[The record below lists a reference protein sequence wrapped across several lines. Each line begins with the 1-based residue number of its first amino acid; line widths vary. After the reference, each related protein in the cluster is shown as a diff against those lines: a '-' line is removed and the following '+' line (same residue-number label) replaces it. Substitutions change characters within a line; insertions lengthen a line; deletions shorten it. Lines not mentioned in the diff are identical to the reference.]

1 MYMRPMIKGIAEQ
14 EKRSNPIDYVLR
26 VADLKPLYYMLAVG
40 IAVLIWAWSEKWRTG
55 LLVGYLFL
63 ILAVTVLDRRPGPKM
78 TYELIPF
85 WSYGVK
91 SLRMEILLN
100 VILFI
105 PVGLLAPGWKTV
117 GLAAGYSMLIEL
129 AQLVSFRGLFEFDDV
144 IHNALGTALGVL
156 LALGIRRLM
165 K

>member
-1 MYMRPMIKGIAEQ
+1 LTHRADIPHIYEDVPENLIQTIVESNRIRKDFIAD
-14 EKRSNPIDYVLR
+14 R
-26 VADLKPLYYMLAVG
+26 
-40 IAVLIWAWSEKWRTG
+40 
-55 LLVGYLFL
+55 
-63 ILAVTVLDRRPGPKM
+63 VLDRRPGPKM

-100 VILFI
+100 IILFI
-105 PVGLLAPGWKTV
+105 PVGLLSPRWKTV

-144 IHNALGTALGVL
+144 IHNALGTTLGVL
-156 LALGIRRLM
+156 IMLGLRRLR

>member
-1 MYMRPMIKGIAEQ
+1 MR
-14 EKRSNPIDYVLR
+14 RRNTIDYALR
-26 VADLKPLYYMLAVG
+26 VADIEPFYYLLAVG
-40 IAVLIWAWSEKWRTG
+40 IAVLVWIWAGKWRSG

-63 ILAVTVLDRRPGPKM
+63 ILAVTVLERTPGPKM

-105 PVGLLAPGWKTV
+105 PVGMLAPRWKSV

-129 AQLVSFRGLFEFDDV
+129 AQLISCRGLFEFDDV
-144 IHNALGTALGVL
+144 IHNALGTAIGVL
-156 LALGIRRLM
+156 LVLGMRKLLKR
-165 K
+165 

>member
-1 MYMRPMIKGIAEQ
+1 MA
-14 EKRSNPIDYVLR
+14 
-26 VADLKPLYYMLAVG
+26 
-40 IAVLIWAWSEKWRTG
+40 
-55 LLVGYLFL
+55 GYLFL
-63 ILAVTVLDRRPGPKM
+63 ILAVTVLDRTPGPKM

-105 PVGLLAPGWKTV
+105 PVGLLAPKWKTV
-117 GLAAGYSMLIEL
+117 GLAAGDSMLIEL

-144 IHNALGTALGVL
+144 IHNTLGTVIGVL
-156 LALGIRRLM
+156 IVLGIRRV
-165 K
+165 KKR

>member
-1 MYMRPMIKGIAEQ
+1 M
-14 EKRSNPIDYVLR
+14 
-26 VADLKPLYYMLAVG
+26 VAAG
-40 IAVLIWAWSEKWRTG
+40 IAVLVWIWVGKWNTG
-55 LLVGYLFL
+55 LLAGYLFL

-100 VILFI
+100 IILFI
-105 PVGLLAPGWKTV
+105 PVGLLAPKWKTV

-144 IHNALGTALGVL
+144 MHNALGTAIGVL
-156 LALGIRRLM
+156 LVLGFRRVM
-165 K
+165 QRT

>member
-1 MYMRPMIKGIAEQ
+1 MI
-14 EKRSNPIDYVLR
+14 RSKPIDYALR
-26 VADLKPLYYMLAVG
+26 VADIEPFYYLLAVG
-40 IAVLIWAWSEKWRTG
+40 IAVLVWIWAGKWRTG
-55 LLVGYLFL
+55 LLAGYLFL

-100 VILFI
+100 IILFI
-105 PVGLLAPGWKTV
+105 PVGLLSPRWKTE

-129 AQLVSFRGLFEFDDV
+129 AQLLSFRGLFEFDDV

-156 LALGIRRLM
+156 LVLGMRRVM

>member
-1 MYMRPMIKGIAEQ
+1 MLF
-14 EKRSNPIDYVLR
+14 RS
-26 VADLKPLYYMLAVG
+26 
-40 IAVLIWAWSEKWRTG
+40 
-55 LLVGYLFL
+55 
-63 ILAVTVLDRRPGPKM
+63 VTVLDRMPGPKM

-105 PVGLLAPGWKTV
+105 PVGLLAPRWKTV
-117 GLAAGYSMLIEL
+117 GLAAGYSLLIEL

-144 IHNALGTALGVL
+144 IHNALGTAVGVL
-156 LALGIRRLM
+156 LVLGLRRLQVQ
-165 K
+165 

>member
-1 MYMRPMIKGIAEQ
+1 
-14 EKRSNPIDYVLR
+14 
-26 VADLKPLYYMLAVG
+26 MLAAG
-40 IAVLIWAWSEKWRTG
+40 FAVLVWIWAGKWNTG
-55 LLVGYLFL
+55 LLAGYLFL
-63 ILAVTVLDRRPGPKM
+63 ILAVTVLDRRPGPRM

-100 VILFI
+100 ILLFI
-105 PVGLLAPGWKTV
+105 PVGLLAPRWKAV

-144 IHNALGTALGVL
+144 IHNALGTAAGVL
-156 LALGIRRLM
+156 LVLGMRRLLQQ
-165 K
+165 

>member
-1 MYMRPMIKGIAEQ
+1 
-14 EKRSNPIDYVLR
+14 
-26 VADLKPLYYMLAVG
+26 MLAVG
-40 IAVLIWAWSEKWRTG
+40 IAVLVWITLGKWRTG
-55 LLVGYLFL
+55 LLAGYLFL

-100 VILFI
+100 ILLFI
-105 PVGLLAPGWKTV
+105 PLGLLAPRWKTV

-156 LALGIRRLM
+156 IVLAIRWVM
-165 K
+165 KRS

>member
-1 MYMRPMIKGIAEQ
+1 M
-14 EKRSNPIDYVLR
+14 KRSKPIDYALR
-26 VADLKPLYYMLAVG
+26 VADIEPFYYLLAVE
-40 IAVLIWAWSEKWRTG
+40 IAVLVWAWSGKWRTG
-55 LLVGYLFL
+55 LLAGYLFL

-91 SLRMEILLN
+91 ALRMEILLN

-105 PVGLLAPGWKTV
+105 PVGLLSPRWKTV
-117 GLAAGYSMLIEL
+117 GLAAGYSVLIEP
-129 AQLVSFRGLFEFDDV
+129 AQLVSFRGLVEFDDV
-144 IHNALGTALGVL
+144 IHNALGTAIG
-156 LALGIRRLM
+156 ALIVMGMRRLV

>member
-1 MYMRPMIKGIAEQ
+1 MEYEKLTVI
-14 EKRSNPIDYVLR
+14 KRSITIDYALR
-26 VADLKPLYYMLAVG
+26 VTDIEPFYYLLAAG
-40 IAVLIWAWSEKWRTG
+40 ITVLVWIALGKWRTG
-55 LLVGYLFL
+55 LLAGYLFL

-105 PVGLLAPGWKTV
+105 PVGLLAPRWKTV
-117 GLAAGYSMLIEL
+117 GLAAGYSLLIEL

-144 IHNALGTALGVL
+144 IHNALGTAIGVL
-156 LALGIRRLM
+156 LVLGMRRVVM
-165 K
+165 KR

>member
-1 MYMRPMIKGIAEQ
+1 M
-14 EKRSNPIDYVLR
+14 
-26 VADLKPLYYMLAVG
+26 VAAG
-40 IAVLIWAWSEKWRTG
+40 IAVLVWIWVGKWNTG
-55 LLVGYLFL
+55 LLAGYLFL

-100 VILFI
+100 IILFI
-105 PVGLLAPGWKTV
+105 PVGLLAPRWKTV

-144 IHNALGTALGVL
+144 MHNALGTAIGVL
-156 LALGIRRLM
+156 LVLGFRRVM
-165 K
+165 QRT

>member
-1 MYMRPMIKGIAEQ
+1 MCCGHCAVILSACCWDCGTGLDLVREV
-14 EKRSNPIDYVLR
+14 EKRAAGRGSV
-26 VADLKPLYYMLAVG
+26 
-40 IAVLIWAWSEKWRTG
+40 
-55 LLVGYLFL
+55 L

-100 VILFI
+100 IILFI
-105 PVGLLAPGWKTV
+105 PVGLLSPRWKTV

-129 AQLVSFRGLFEFDDV
+129 AQLISCRGLFEFDDV

-156 LALGIRRLM
+156 IVLGIRHLLKRRQKRRSDMISAKQTKGELRINA